1 MFREKC
7 HPTTL
12 NNQRDMSHH
21 NLSVNNLLSS
31 QNKLPLSRQNS
42 ISSHRSEGLSRQNSI
57 RTPLP
62 LTPQSSVGSNSL
74 EEYKRNNL
82 LTTNGNGDQD
92 RKEKS
97 SEKENGITNDENE
110 ENVEDRDSVRQI
122 YIFLFILEHVYNG
135 DGLFKNM
142 TYLFF

>member
-1 MFREKC
+1 
-7 HPTTL
+7 
-12 NNQRDMSHH
+12 MSHH
-21 NLSVNNLLSS
+21 NLSVNNLLGS

-92 RKEKS
+92 RKDKS
-97 SEKENGITNDENE
+97 SEKENGITNEENE
-110 ENVEDRDSVRQI
+110 ENIEDKDSVRQI
-122 YIFLFILEHVYNG
+122 YIFLF
-135 DGLFKNM
+135 
-142 TYLFF
+142 T